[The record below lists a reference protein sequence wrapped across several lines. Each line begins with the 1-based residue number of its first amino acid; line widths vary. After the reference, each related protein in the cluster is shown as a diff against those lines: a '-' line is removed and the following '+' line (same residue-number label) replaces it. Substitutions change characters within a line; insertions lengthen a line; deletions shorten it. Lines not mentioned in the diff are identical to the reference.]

1 MANVVLELDPGAAQV
16 LAANFPA
23 FTRTAGTNFPV
34 AALAYDASAA
44 TDEAAFWSFRAINYA
59 SGNLTVDIDWY
70 ADTATSGDVIWDVQI
85 AAITP
90 NTDSQDV
97 ETKSLATVNSVTD
110 THMGSTGQRLHRC
123 TVTVSNLDSLAA
135 EDDVWM
141 RVARDGNNASDTLA
155 GDALIAKVTVTYLS
169 T

>member
-1 MANVVLELDPGAAQV
+1 MANVVLELDPGAAQF

-23 FTRTAGTNFPV
+23 FVRTAGTNYPV
-34 AALAYDASAA
+34 TALAYDASAA
-44 TDEAAFWSFRAINYA
+44 TDEAAFWSFRAVNYA
-59 SGNLTVDIDWY
+59 SGNLAVDIDWY

-90 NTDSQDV
+90 NTDTQDI
-97 ETKSLATVNSVTD
+97 ETDGLATANSVTD
-110 THMGSTGQRLHRC
+110 THLGTTGQRLHRC
-123 TVTVSNLDSLAA
+123 SVTVSNLDSLAA
-135 EDDVWM
+135 EDDVWI

-155 GDALIAKVTVTYLS
+155 GDALIVKVTVTYLS

>member
-1 MANVVLELDPGAAQV
+1 MANVVLEFDPAAAHM
-16 LAANFPA
+16 LSTAFPA
-23 FTRTAGTNFPV
+23 LVRNGTNFPV
-34 AALAYDASAA
+34 TALAYDAA

-90 NTDSQDV
+90 NADTQDV
-97 ETKSLATVNSVTD
+97 ETDALATVNSVTD
-110 THMGSTGQRLHRC
+110 THLGTTGQRLHRC
-123 TVTVSNLDSLAA
+123 SVTLSNLDSLAA

-141 RVARDGNNASDTLA
+141 RVARDANNASDTMT
-155 GDALIAKVTVTYLS
+155 GDAFLVKVTVTYLS

>member
-1 MANVVLELDPGAAQV
+1 MANVVLELDPAAAHV
-16 LAANFPA
+16 LTTAFPA
-23 FTRTAGTNFPV
+23 LVRNGTNFPV
-34 AALAYDASAA
+34 PALAYDAA
-44 TDEAAFWSFRAINYA
+44 TDEAAFWSFRAVNYA

-90 NTDSQDV
+90 NTDTQDT
-97 ETKSLATVNSVTD
+97 ETKALATVNSVTD
-110 THMGSTGQRLHRC
+110 THLGTTGQRLHRA

-135 EDDVWM
+135 DDDVWI
-141 RVARDGNNASDTLA
+141 RVARDANNASDTLT
-155 GDALIAKVTVTYLS
+155 GDALITKVAVTYLS